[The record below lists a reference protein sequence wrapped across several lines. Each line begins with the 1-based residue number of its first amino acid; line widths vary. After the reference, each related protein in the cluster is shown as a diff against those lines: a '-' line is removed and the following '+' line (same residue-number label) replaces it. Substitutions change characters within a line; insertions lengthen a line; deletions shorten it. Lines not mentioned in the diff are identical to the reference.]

1 MEVEMRRFTFIACAL
16 GVVGC
21 STANPGR
28 HTNSSNGGTNGSS
41 SSNGSSNGTNGS
53 TTSGTTGSGGDD
65 GGTGPVDPNTNP
77 NCGVMNFALQKGL
90 PPDLLIVLDRSGSM
104 ADSPSSGGA
113 SKWDQMT
120 AAINQTV
127 TQLQGQIKW
136 GLEMFPHDNDCGVSV
151 SMDVPVAANDAPA
164 ISSAIAAQMPG
175 GSTPTADA
183 INAGAKYLS
192 TVADSNPKY
201 MVLATD
207 GEPNCASTTPTT
219 GGTCT
224 CPAPTTQMGSNCC
237 LLGACLPCST
247 VSAGGDG
254 TADAEAAVTAAA
266 TAGVH
271 TFVIGIATDPGADGV
286 LNQMAQNG
294 LEARPGTTQY
304 YPVANQNDLV
314 TAINTIAGQIISC
327 SFAMQQAPPNPDF
340 VEIDVNNAKVPRD
353 TTHMDGWDFGPGDL
367 SIQFYGSYCMS
378 LQSGSVMNVEAIFQ
392 CMPVS

>member
-1 MEVEMRRFTFIACAL
+1 
-16 GVVGC
+16 
-21 STANPGR
+21 
-28 HTNSSNGGTNGSS
+28 
-41 SSNGSSNGTNGS
+41 
-53 TTSGTTGSGGDD
+53 
-65 GGTGPVDPNTNP
+65 
-77 NCGVMNFALQKGL
+77 
-90 PPDLLIVLDRSGSM
+90 LIILDRSGSM

-120 AAINQTV
+120 TAIDTTV

-136 GLEMFPHDNDCGVSV
+136 GLEMFPHDNDCGVSTSV
-151 SMDVPVAANDAPA
+151 DVPIGANDAAA
-164 ISSAIAAQMPG
+164 ISSSIAAQMPD
-175 GSTPTADA
+175 GSTPTTAA
-183 INAGAKYLS
+183 INAGAQYLS

-201 MVLATD
+201 ILLATD
-207 GEPNCASTTPTT
+207 GEPNCSTGMTAP
-219 GGTCT
+219 GGACT
-224 CPAPTTQMGSNCC
+224 CPAGTTPSGTSCC
-237 LLGACLPCST
+237 ILGVCLPCTTLSAT
-247 VSAGGDG
+247 GAGGDD
-254 TADAEAAVTAAA
+254 TAAAEQAVTAAA

-294 LEARPGTTQY
+294 LEARPGATQY

-314 TAINTIAGQIISC
+314 TAVNTIAGQIISC

-340 VEIDVNNAKVPRD
+340 VEIDVNNSKVPRD

-378 LQSGSVMNVEAIFQ
+378 LQNGSVMNVEAIFQ